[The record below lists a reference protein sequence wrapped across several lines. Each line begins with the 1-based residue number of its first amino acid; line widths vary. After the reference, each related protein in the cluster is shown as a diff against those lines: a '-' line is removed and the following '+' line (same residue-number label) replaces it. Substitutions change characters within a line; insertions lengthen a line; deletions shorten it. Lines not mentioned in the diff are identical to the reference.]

1 MELRGNARLQDGYQY
16 LGGNEYDRIQAAR
29 GSGDGSGSFGVKVQ
43 VQGIQGRPFV
53 VLNGQNKSSL
63 PPVYPDVFFMD
74 QPGQE
79 YVSTMNGQGLSIQR
93 PLIDYRS
100 MRQMPLPPSEV
111 QLSASTPSSP
121 LLNYQRHPALL
132 RPYDPRSNNL
142 DLHDSV
148 SHIKTK
154 SNSDLNQLSKNA
166 LPVYASNVMVKK
178 AKIPLPG
185 TGRGQTEDNLDSGQ
199 SPAESV
205 PCRQSHI
212 ICRLSVPYSGEDN
225 GHSSS
230 RVSRARHRNQ
240 VSPQDR
246 KRSQSAGAPSSG
258 PSSRASPVSSGGQ
271 GMGEGLAPPTS
282 SIGFVSRND
291 SLPKLRTGENIY
303 EADIRTLTAA
313 EFEGQRNEWMSPRLG
328 RVNSRVDGGSQARG
342 LQQNSGHSSPERE
355 AQVKS

>member
-1 MELRGNARLQDGYQY
+1 MELHRNSRLQDGYHY
-16 LGGNEYDRIQAAR
+16 LAGNEHDQIQAAR
-29 GSGDGSGSFGVKVQ
+29 GDGSGSFGVKVQ

-53 VLNGQNKSSL
+53 VLNGQNKSSQ
-63 PPVYPDVFFMD
+63 PAYPDVFFMD

-100 MRQMPLPPSEV
+100 MRQIQVPPSEV
-111 QLSASTPSSP
+111 QLSNTPSSP

-132 RPYDPRSNNL
+132 RPYDPKSNNL
-142 DLHDSV
+142 DLNDSP

-154 SNSDLNQLSKNA
+154 SNSDLNQFSTNT
-166 LPVYASNVMVKK
+166 LPVYASNLVMVKK

-185 TGRGQTEDNLDSGQ
+185 TEKGQTKDNLDSGQ
-199 SPAESV
+199 SSVESV

-230 RVSRARHRNQ
+230 RVSRVRHRNQ
-240 VSPQDR
+240 VDPQER
-246 KRSQSAGAPSSG
+246 KRSQSVGAPSSG
-258 PSSRASPVSSGGQ
+258 HSSRTSPVSAGGQ
-271 GMGEGLAPPTS
+271 EMGDGPAPPES
-282 SIGFVSRND
+282 PIGCVSRND
-291 SLPKLRTGENIY
+291 SLPKLRTRVNIY
-303 EADIRTLTAA
+303 EADIKTLTAA
-313 EFEGQRNEWMSPRLG
+313 KFEGQRNEWMSPRLG
-328 RVNSRVDGGSQARG
+328 RVNYRTDRG
-342 LQQNSGHSSPERE
+342 NPTRGQQNGENSSPER